1 MLDQAQRLRQM
12 AAKEGNM
19 NKSQTAPKIIT
30 VTSGKGGV
38 GKSNFVVNLSITLQ
52 KMGKKVLI
60 FDADVG
66 MGNDDV
72 LMGFLP
78 KYNVF
83 DVIFNNKN
91 IEDVIIEG
99 PFGVKLL
106 PGGSGVARINEITNT
121 QRNNFLN
128 KLSQLENLDYII
140 MDTGAGI
147 SRSVLGFVSCCDELF
162 LIITPEPTS
171 LMDSYSLLKAVVHFK
186 IKDQIKIIVNRTYD
200 SEEAEETYNKFANA
214 VNNFLKIHIS
224 YMGNISE
231 DRKLVSA
238 VRNQEPFVIG
248 SPNSSASQD
257 LLKIANKILGDS
269 EGYYKSNEAGIQ
281 GLFKKIF
288 NIFS

>member
-12 AAKEGNM
+12 ATKGNEDI
-19 NKSQTAPKIIT
+19 KSKKGPQIIT

-38 GKSNFVVNLSITLQ
+38 GKSNFVVNLAIAIQ

-72 LMGFLP
+72 LMGFFP

-83 DVIFNNKN
+83 DIIFNNKN
-91 IEDVIIEG
+91 IEDVVVEG

-106 PGGSGVARINEITNT
+106 PGGSGVSRINEITNA
-121 QRNNFLN
+121 QRNNFLE
-128 KLSQLENLDYII
+128 KLSKLEDLDYII

-147 SRSVLGFVSCCDELF
+147 SRSVLGFIACCDELI

-171 LMDSYSLLKAVVHFK
+171 LMDSYSLIKAVVHFK
-186 IKDQIKIIVNRTYD
+186 IKSKAKVVINRTFD
-200 SEEAEETYNKFANA
+200 IKEAEETYNKFESA
-214 VNNFLKIHIS
+214 VKNFLKIDSEYI
-224 YMGNISE
+224 GNVSE
-231 DRKLVSA
+231 DRRLVLA
-238 VRNQEPFVIG
+238 VKNQEPFIIG
-248 SPNSSASQD
+248 SPNCTAARD
-257 LLKIANKILGDS
+257 IVKIANKLVDDS
-269 EGYYKSNEAGIQ
+269 EGENKLGGSGVQ

>member
-12 AAKEGNM
+12 ATEKNENIKG
-19 NKSQTAPKIIT
+19 KVGPHIIT

-38 GKSNFVVNLSITLQ
+38 GKSNFVVNLAIAIQ

-83 DVIFNNKN
+83 DIIFNNKN
-91 IEDVIIEG
+91 IEDVVVEG

-106 PGGSGVARINEITNT
+106 PGGSGVARISEITT
-121 QRNNFLN
+121 PQRNSFLE
-128 KLSQLENLDYII
+128 KLSKLEGLDYII

-147 SRSVLGFVSCCDELF
+147 NRSVLGFICCCDELI
-162 LIITPEPTS
+162 LLITPEPTS

-186 IKDQIKIIVNRTYD
+186 IKSKIKVVINRTFD
-200 SEEAEETYNKFANA
+200 NKEAEETYAKFENA
-214 VNNFLKIHIS
+214 AKNFLKIDTH

-231 DRKLVSA
+231 DRKLVLA
-238 VRNQEPFVIG
+238 VKNQEPFIIG
-248 SPNSSASQD
+248 SPNCMAAQD
-257 LLKIANKILGDS
+257 IIKIANKLIGDS
-269 EGYYKSNEAGIQ
+269 ERENNMGNSGIH